1 MKKSIIC
8 LLLVLCL
15 CLSVVL
21 LSSCARITEL
31 KNNLKNELKNGEPVA
46 GVPDISKKGES
57 EFTQSNEEGA
67 VLPRNDETTNKII
80 DGTRRY

>member
-31 KNNLKNELKNGEPVA
+31 KNDLKNGEPVE
-46 GVPDISKKGES
+46 GVPDVSKKGEA
-57 EFTQSNEEGA
+57 EFTQSTEEGA
-67 VLPRNDETTNKII
+67 VLPRNDETTNKIV
-80 DGTRRY
+80 DGSRRY